1 MTLRFKEDTNMNE
14 PIISEILQ
22 DMLPVLDNSQL
33 AKLKG
38 VLEHKLWNAEIVYK
52 TVEDSFDKSNE
63 EFTELFISAKRVEGC
78 SLKTLRYYL
87 ATINKMTNTVGKHI
101 TKITTEDLR
110 KYLSDYHEENNCSKS
125 NIDNIRRILSSF
137 FSWLEDEDYI
147 LKSPVRRIH
156 KIKSAKTVKET
167 YTDEMLEYM
176 RYNCDSLRD
185 LAIIDMLASTG
196 MRVGELVHLNIED
209 VDFENREC
217 VVLGKGSKERP
228 VYFDARTKIHLRNY
242 LESRNDDNP
251 ALFVSMLKPYNR
263 LNISG
268 VEIRLRELG
277 RKLDI
282 TKVHPHKFRRTLA
295 TRAID
300 KGMPIE
306 QVQKLLGHSKIDT
319 TMQYAMVDQ
328 ENVKLS
334 HRKFIS

>member
-1 MTLRFKEDTNMNE
+1 MKEH
-14 PIISEILQ
+14 IILNITQE
-22 DMLPVLDNSQL
+22 MLPYLDNAQL
-33 AKLKG
+33 LQLQK
-38 VLEHKLWNAEIVYK
+38 VLERNLWNVEIADTAE
-52 TVEDSFDKSNE
+52 TPEMSNM
-63 EFTELFISAKRVEGC
+63 ELLTAFINAKRIEGC
-78 SLKTLRYYL
+78 SDKTLKYYKC
-87 ATINKMTNTVGKHI
+87 TIDKMLSDTDKHI
-101 TKITTEDLR
+101 THITTDDLR
-110 KYLSDYHEENNCSKS
+110 KYLAKYHSTNNCSKG

-167 YTDEMLEYM
+167 YTDEALERM
-176 RYNCDSLRD
+176 RDNCNNLRD

-196 MRVGELVHLNIED
+196 MRVGELVGLNKAD
-209 VDFENREC
+209 VNFDSREC
-217 VVLGKGSKERP
+217 VVFGKGSKERP

-242 LESRNDDNP
+242 LDSRVDDNP
-251 ALFVSMLKPYNR
+251 ALFVSLLQPHCRLK
-263 LNISG
+263 ISG

-277 RKLDI
+277 RRLGI

-328 ENVKLS
+328 NNVKLS
-334 HRKFIS
+334 HRKYIG